1 MWQHQRSAMEVT
13 ELWADRL
20 SEITVPPVVVPDSED
35 LSILPQFGPERALKI
50 QAAEF
55 HLLEGMGHQQFSAL
69 SEFFVELTMGLK
81 SIWLRVP

>member
-1 MWQHQRSAMEVT
+1 MEVT

-35 LSILPQFGPERALKI
+35 LSILPTFGPELDAEI
-50 QAAEF
+50 QASEF
-55 HLLEGMGHQQFSAL
+55 HLLEGMGHQQPSEL
-69 SEFFVELTMGLK
+69 SEFFAELAMGLK

>member
-1 MWQHQRSAMEVT
+1 MEVT

-20 SEITVPPVVVPDSED
+20 SEIAVPRVVVPDSED
-35 LSILPQFGPERALKI
+35 LSILPQFGPERALEVKG
-50 QAAEF
+50 AEF

-69 SEFFVELTMGLK
+69 SEFFAKLTMGLK